1 MGIEKFESKGLQ
13 GREELVQ
20 KIKEKAGE
28 LDDLMMEIPMEV
40 DHGFDR
46 IEKRDPEC
54 HRLTA
59 MARTQLEL
67 SIMCAVKAVS
77 RS

>member
-1 MGIEKFESKGLQ
+1 MGIERFESKGLQ

-28 LDDLMMEIPMEV
+28 LDDLLQQISAPVIVQDSVEV
-40 DHGFDR
+40 R
-46 IEKRDPEC
+46 NPEC

-59 MARTQLEL
+59 MAKTQLEL
-67 SIMCAVKAVS
+67 SVMCAVKAVS
-77 RS
+77 RG